1 MSVLAINELK
11 SDWAKHVEA
20 AHAGDARRAYAA
32 HEVLDALVMVGA
44 DMKWI
49 DCAREKTP
57 RGLDVQRAKF
67 NQENCEVHN
76 ER

>member
-1 MSVLAINELK
+1 MNVLAINELK

-32 HEVLDALVMVGA
+32 HEVLDALVIVGA
-44 DMKWI
+44 DIKWI

-57 RGLDVQRAKF
+57 RGQDVQRARVG
-67 NQENCEVHN
+67 QENREVHN
-76 ER
+76 EQ